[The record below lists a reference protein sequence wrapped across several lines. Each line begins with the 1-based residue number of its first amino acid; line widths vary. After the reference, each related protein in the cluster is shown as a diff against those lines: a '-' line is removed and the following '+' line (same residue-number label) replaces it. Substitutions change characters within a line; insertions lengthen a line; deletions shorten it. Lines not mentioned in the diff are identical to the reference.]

1 MKYFN
6 KFIITTIYLSYLLL
20 TPLMAVEK
28 TAFVDVEYLIQ
39 NSNIGKRVLA
49 NINDL
54 NNENIKLL
62 KNINKDLKELES
74 KINNKKNI
82 ISEQDFNDEV
92 KIFQKKVKDSTIK
105 KNEIVKE
112 FNNFQKEELK
122 KVISAFNPI
131 ISNYMKQNSFNIL
144 LDSKNVFMGNSE
156 SNKTEVI
163 LKLINDKIS

>member
-1 MKYFN
+1 M
-6 KFIITTIYLSYLLL
+6 L
-20 TPLMAVEK
+20 
-28 TAFVDVEYLIQ
+28 
-39 NSNIGKRVLA
+39 
-49 NINDL
+49 
-54 NNENIKLL
+54 
-62 KNINKDLKELES
+62 
-74 KINNKKNI
+74 
-82 ISEQDFNDEV
+82 
-92 KIFQKKVKDSTIK
+92 STIK